1 MNELTDAIKSIEEEI
16 EELTKRKE
24 FLENID
30 ITKVPNEDE
39 WHEMCLSDLRHSDL
53 LGIFIT
59 NIFPNAADIK
69 IGCNYAQFS
78 LYDFICYI
86 PTSNIRGIEIDTK
99 WFVKTKKPIYMDNHT
114 TYIPPVLSVLTKY
127 VNATNWD
134 EKSKAIIGAN
144 YKKWYRFILWNFKYR
159 FNHKQYVDR
168 YNSQKDDYDKRFN
181 LLVEQH
187 NETVRKQKELI
198 YKMEN
203 VLIPELSK
211 FTDRIKIHRPT
222 ISYSSID
229 SLEKILNYYKE
240 N

>member
-1 MNELTDAIKSIEEEI
+1 MNELIDAIKSIEEEI

-53 LGIFIT
+53 LGRFIT
-59 NIFPNAADIK
+59 NIFPNATDIK

-86 PTSNIRGIEIDTK
+86 PTSLIKGIEIDTK

-198 YKMEN
+198 NKMEN

-211 FTDRIKIHRPT
+211 FTDRIRIYRPT

-229 SLEKILNYYKE
+229 SLEKIINYYKE